1 MARSKEAT
9 LPSYADRENKGN
21 NTKFIGE
28 KLYVNGQPYKPTKLS
43 NPEFIEHINTYDIVV
58 LSEAWLSPQ
67 SNYYLNINGYE
78 AFHLYGNKSPIVRKG
93 RYNGGISVY
102 YKLELKNKL
111 QIEEKQQSGIIWL
124 KLCNSLFSFDSG
136 VFLCN
141 VYIPPRESRSV
152 NQQENGLY
160 EQIEWGIERYKLRGK
175 VFVRGDW
182 NARTSI
188 EPDFIVFDKYLDNN
202 SAVEPFFRD
211 SDRVNKDHVLDTHRK
226 RNIGGVCALTIETI
240 VALPTVSVPPQ

>member
-21 NTKFIGE
+21 NTKFICE

-78 AFHLYGNKSPIVRKG
+78 AFHLYGNKSPNVRKG

-141 VYIPPRESRSV
+141 VAYTFHHV
-152 NQQENGLY
+152 N
-160 EQIEWGIERYKLRGK
+160 
-175 VFVRGDW
+175 
-182 NARTSI
+182 
-188 EPDFIVFDKYLDNN
+188 LD
-202 SAVEPFFRD
+202 R
-211 SDRVNKDHVLDTHRK
+211 
-226 RNIGGVCALTIETI
+226 
-240 VALPTVSVPPQ
+240 